1 MTTVW
6 ETQRKLIK
14 WRNTVYTY
22 SKAILLTFNTLLHKT
37 CDHKLAS
44 VISHFENSLPWF
56 ITSSF
61 VIFPETN
68 CGTHKT
74 LKAETKFNVT
84 M

>member
-6 ETQRKLIK
+6 ETQRKLISD
-14 WRNTVYTY
+14 VIQFIH

-37 CDHKLAS
+37 CDLKLAS